1 MKAVILTIGLLAV
14 LIGMLACLRQLRVAP
29 QLTVVSSTGPTI
41 ERLERLSHLCTGRV
55 YVADVLVGQSDSSRG
70 AWLIRGDGLIA
81 VDLSKAV
88 IVEKDEAVKRA
99 VIHLPQPAVI
109 VARVDHEKTRT
120 WEVRSTTWI
129 PWRAD
134 QDRLRDEVMLQ
145 AQRMVAQAA
154 GSKENIEQA
163 KRAAE
168 VIIGALYEHI
178 GWVVKVVWA
187 ETASE
192 PKPSSSA
199 SAPAET
205 AASKAS

>member
-1 MKAVILTIGLLAV
+1 M
-14 LIGMLACLRQLRVAP
+14 
-29 QLTVVSSTGPTI
+29 
-41 ERLERLSHLCTGRV
+41 
-55 YVADVLVGQSDSSRG
+55 
-70 AWLIRGDGLIA
+70 
-81 VDLSKAV
+81 DLSKAV

-168 VIIGALYEHI
+168 GE
-178 GWVVKVVWA
+178 
-187 ETASE
+187 S
-192 PKPSSSA
+192 
-199 SAPAET
+199 
-205 AASKAS
+205 